1 MTSTLWG
8 FEYYYNKRGES
19 LFDNINLPDGID
31 KEVLVN
37 TIMLESSELEMIYS
51 NGDFLKVAIQNWFC
65 RKYPMI
71 ERFINATNLE
81 YNPIENYNRVET
93 WKDKINGGK
102 TLNSSKEGSVTT
114 TSSNSEDVTDT
125 THNVITHAGTI
136 SVENDTTETTAYGK
150 TDTTTYNTTDTVST
164 SNINTQGAQSNSTED
179 KVSAFNSN
187 TYSPEKQSTN
197 TLGARID
204 SDEGTT
210 NDKKTGTE
218 ENKFTGSDTVTTSGS
233 NVQSFNNNDSTSGT
247 DTINKTGSNNSSITN
262 TESTEDTDTHNDELT
277 HEGNISGNI
286 GVTTSQQML
295 KSELELWAKID
306 IYKEIATQFV
316 DEFCILIY

>member
-1 MTSTLWG
+1 MTSTLWS

-37 TIMLESSELEMIYS
+37 TIMLESSELEMMYS

-71 ERFINATNLE
+71 ERFINAINLE
-81 YNPIENYNRVET
+81 YNPIENYRRVET
-93 WKDKINGGK
+93 WKDKLNGGK

-114 TSSNSEDVTDT
+114 TSSNKEDITDT
-125 THNVITHAGTI
+125 SQNIVTHAGTI
-136 SVENDTTETTAYGK
+136 SVENDNTETTTYGK
-150 TDTTTYNTTDTVST
+150 TDTTTYNTTDTVTHSD
-164 SNINTQGAQSNSTED
+164 INTQGAQSNSTED

-187 TYSPEKQSTN
+187 TYSPEKQSTD

-218 ENKFTGSDTVTTSGS
+218 ENKFTGSDTVTTTGS
-233 NVQSFNNNDSTSGT
+233 NVQSFNNNDSTSGS

-286 GVTTSQQML
+286 GVATSQKML
-295 KSELELWAKID
+295 KSELEVWAKID
-306 IYKEIATQFV
+306 IYREIATQFV

>member
-8 FEYYYNKRGES
+8 FEHYYNKRGES
-19 LFDNINLPDGID
+19 LFDNISLPDGID

-37 TIMLESSELEMIYS
+37 TIMLESSELEMMYS
-51 NGDFLKVAIQNWFC
+51 NGDFLKVAIQNWFY

-71 ERFINATNLE
+71 ERFINAINLE
-81 YNPIENYNRVET
+81 YNPIENYNRVEK
-93 WKDKINGGK
+93 WKDKSNGGK

-114 TSSNSEDVTDT
+114 TSSNSENTTDT
-125 THNVITHAGTI
+125 TNNVVTHAGTI
-136 SVENDTTETTAYGK
+136 SVENDTTETTAHGK
-150 TDTTTYNTTDTVST
+150 TVTTTYNTTDTVTHSD
-164 SNINTQGAQSNSTED
+164 INTQGAQSNSTED
-179 KVSAFNSN
+179 KVSAFNTN
-187 TYSPEKQSTN
+187 TYSPERQSTN

-218 ENKFTGSDTVTTSGS
+218 ENKFTGSDTVTTAVS
-233 NVQSFNNNDSTSGT
+233 NVVSFNNNDSTSGT

-262 TESTEDTDTHNDELT
+262 TESIEDTDTHNDETT

>member
-8 FEYYYNKRGES
+8 FEHYYNKRGES
-19 LFDNINLPDGID
+19 LFDNISLPDGID

-37 TIMLESSELEMIYS
+37 TIMLESSELEMMYS
-51 NGDFLKVAIQNWFC
+51 NGDFLKVAIQNWFY

-71 ERFINATNLE
+71 ERFINAINLE
-81 YNPIENYNRVET
+81 YNPIENYKRVET
-93 WKDKINGGK
+93 WKDKLNGGK

-114 TSSNSEDVTDT
+114 TSSNSENVTDT
-125 THNVITHAGTI
+125 TNNVVTHAGTI

-150 TDTTTYNTTDTVST
+150 TDTTTYNTTDTVTHSD
-164 SNINTQGAQSNSTED
+164 INTQGAQSNSTED

-187 TYSPEKQSTN
+187 TYSPEKQSSN

-247 DTINKTGSNNSSITN
+247 DTINKTGSNNSSVTN
-262 TESTEDTDTHNDELT
+262 TESSEDTDTHNDELT
-277 HEGNISGNI
+277 HEGNVSGNTGMI
-286 GVTTSQQML
+286 TSQKML
-295 KSELELWAKID
+295 KSELEIWAKID

>member
-1 MTSTLWG
+1 MTSTLWS

-19 LFDNINLPDGID
+19 LFDNIKLPEGID
-31 KEVLVN
+31 KVVLVN
-37 TIMLESSELEMIYS
+37 TIMLESSEREMMYS
-51 NGDFLKVAIQNWFC
+51 NGDFLKIAIQNWFC

-71 ERFINATNLE
+71 ERFINAINLE
-81 YNPIENYNRVET
+81 YNPIENYRRVET
-93 WKDKINGGK
+93 WKDKLNGGK

-114 TSSNSEDVTDT
+114 TSSNSENTTDT
-125 THNVITHAGTI
+125 IHNVVTHAGSI
-136 SVENDTTETTAYGK
+136 SVENDITETTSYGK

-164 SNINTQGAQSNSTED
+164 SNINTQGSQANSTED

-204 SDEGTT
+204 SVEGTT

-218 ENKFTGSDTVTTSGS
+218 ENKFTGSDTVATSGS

-286 GVTTSQQML
+286 GVATSQKML
-295 KSELELWAKID
+295 KSELEVWAKID

>member
-8 FEYYYNKRGES
+8 FEYYYKKRGES
-19 LFDNINLPDGID
+19 LFDNIKLPDGID

-37 TIMLESSELEMIYS
+37 TIMLESSELEMMYS

-81 YNPIENYNRVET
+81 YNPIENYNRVEK
-93 WKDKINGGK
+93 WKDKSNGGK
-102 TLNSSKEGSVTT
+102 TLNSSKQGSSTT
-114 TSSNSEDVTDT
+114 TSSNSEDITDT
-125 THNVITHAGTI
+125 THNVVTHAGSI

-150 TDTTTYNTTDTVST
+150 TDTTTYNTTDTVSH

-179 KVSAFNSN
+179 KVSAFNTS
-187 TYSPEKQSTN
+187 TYSPEKQSSN

-210 NDKKTGTE
+210 TDKKTGTE
-218 ENKFTGSDTVTTSGS
+218 ENKFTGTDKVTTTES

-262 TESTEDTDTHNDELT
+262 TESIEDTDTHNDEST

-295 KSELELWAKID
+295 ESELELWAKID
-306 IYKEIATQFV
+306 IYREIATQFV

>member
-1 MTSTLWG
+1 MTSTLWS

-31 KEVLVN
+31 KVVLVN

-71 ERFINATNLE
+71 ERFINAINLE
-81 YNPIENYNRVET
+81 YNPIENYNRVEK
-93 WKDKINGGK
+93 WKDKSNGGK

-114 TSSNSEDVTDT
+114 TSSNKEDITDT
-125 THNVITHAGTI
+125 SQNIVTHAGTI
-136 SVENDTTETTAYGK
+136 SVENDNTETTAYGK
-150 TDTTTYNTTDTVST
+150 TDTTTYNTTDTVTHSD
-164 SNINTQGAQSNSTED
+164 INTQGAQNNSTED

-187 TYSPEKQSTN
+187 VYSPEKQSTN

-218 ENKFTGSDTVTTSGS
+218 ENKFTGTDKVTTTGS

-247 DTINKTGSNNSSITN
+247 NSTNKTGSNNSSITN
-262 TESTEDTDTHNDELT
+262 TESIEDTDTHNDEST

-295 KSELELWAKID
+295 ESELELWAKID

>member
-19 LFDNINLPDGID
+19 LFDNINLPNGID

-37 TIMLESSELEMIYS
+37 TIMLESSELEMMYS

-71 ERFINATNLE
+71 ERFINAIKLE

-102 TLNSSKEGSVTT
+102 TLNSSKEGSITT
-114 TSSNSEDVTDT
+114 TSSNSENTTDT
-125 THNVITHAGTI
+125 SKSIVTHAGSI
-136 SVENDTTETTAYGK
+136 SVENDTTNTTAYGK

-218 ENKFTGSDTVTTSGS
+218 ENKLTGSDTVTTSES

-262 TESTEDTDTHNDELT
+262 TESTEDKDTHNDELT